1 MKKSLI
7 FLFFIFLCVFS
18 FALPVAPTLMKA
30 DLNPQE
36 NYPLRVEYPSQDKV
50 LPGSVKNMFLF
61 GRVYQKNSKL
71 KLNGQDIPLYKN
83 GSFVTYQPLHP
94 GKVDFIFE
102 VISPNETQTFIR
114 NVIVEGFDYKK
125 FEGKYKF
132 DTEEVYPS
140 SPVKLNNGDILNF
153 FVYATPNKKVT
164 LSISS
169 HKDIL
174 MEEDSQNPGFYK
186 AQILFTKEDINYRAQ
201 KVVYKIFDEKNK
213 VKNKVFSKGKIR
225 IYPKGQILAVG
236 KLKKQSQRLRP
247 TAKREDHILETRL
260 FGKVNITGQLN
271 HFYRVLLSPE
281 EEGWIEENLIKTEH
295 YFSAPKNNAWQ
306 VILEESDDKSIL
318 TIFNTN
324 KTSFKTNQMPVGFE
338 ITLFNTQILNVPS
351 DKLETSLFKNVLFEN
366 LQDEAQRITLNFKNN
381 GQLWGFSSYYKDDNL
396 VFEFYHAPKFNI
408 TSKKP
413 LNGVKIVLDPGH
425 SPKRVVPYDGA
436 VGPSGMLEYEVNY
449 KIALKTKEKLEQL
462 GAQVFLSKEENENMP
477 LARRQE
483 KVLSEKAHLFISLH
497 NNALADHVN
506 PLAKPRGFSF
516 FYYYPHSYTFAEAI
530 ERSFV
535 RNIALPDDGIIQ
547 RDFSV
552 TRSTPQVPAIL
563 IEHAYMLLPEQEYL
577 LSQDT
582 FIDNLAKATSQGVVN
597 YIKEVVKK
605 TASNNK

>member
-18 FALPVAPTLMKA
+18 FALPVAPTLMEA

-125 FEGKYKF
+125 LEGKYKF

-140 SPVKLNNGDILNF
+140 SPVKLNNGDMLNF

>member
-1 MKKSLI
+1 MKKSL
-7 FLFFIFLCVFS
+7 FSLFFIFLCAIS
-18 FALPVAPTLMKA
+18 FALPIAPSLMEA

-36 NYPLRVEYPSQDKV
+36 KYPLRVEYPSQDKV
-50 LPGSVKNMFLF
+50 LPSSVKNMFLF
-61 GRVYQKNSKL
+61 GRVCQKNSKL

-83 GSFVTYQPLHP
+83 GAFVTYQPLHP

-102 VISPNETQTFIR
+102 VISPNETQTFVR

-125 FEGKYKF
+125 LEGKYKF

-140 SPVKLNNGDILNF
+140 SPVKLNNGDMLNF

-213 VKNKVFSKGKIR
+213 VRSKVFSKGKIR

-247 TAKREDHILETRL
+247 TAKREEHILETRL

-306 VILEESDDKSIL
+306 VILEESEDKSIL